1 MGLFL
6 IVIIREI
13 IVEELD
19 LRVAES
25 IIEVWQGPNLID

>member
-6 IVIIREI
+6 IVVIREI

-19 LRVAES
+19 LRV
-25 IIEVWQGPNLID
+25 IEVWQGPGLRD